1 MGGEILEKIYEKQ
14 MEEMKVSKLALK
26 TSLPM
31 VISMIFISLYGIV
44 DTIFVSSIGKNALT
58 AISLAYPIQNIITSI
73 GLGTGIGIN
82 SLLARTLGEKK
93 QDKVQEIIFNGVL
106 LTVIT
111 WIFIMFFS
119 IFGIKP
125 FFNFFTNDVELNFL
139 GTTYLIILSIFS
151 IGTLF
156 QITTEKI
163 LEAYGKTKESM
174 IVQISGS
181 IINLILD
188 PILIYGLI
196 GFPKLEIKGA
206 AIATVIGQI
215 IGMFIGI
222 YFIIKNKL
230 IDINYIR
237 GKWKLNKQIVRK
249 IYKVGIPTMILE
261 IASSFIMLLINK
273 ILIGFSNVAVSV
285 WGVYGKINKF
295 ILIIIYGFNYGMIPM
310 IGYNY
315 GAKKLKRVIEI
326 IKYFLKI
333 SIIVTISG
341 MLVLLIFPMQVLS
354 IFEVS
359 NDILQIG
366 VPAFRILSLGF
377 VFAGVTLVLSA
388 VFQALGNAT
397 YSLIIALLRKIIIV
411 LPIIYTLKEILGLN
425 IVWWSFTI
433 AEILTMIVA
442 IILYK
447 KVFNK
452 LLIKD
457 RN

>member
-1 MGGEILEKIYEKQ
+1 
-14 MEEMKVSKLALK
+14 
-26 TSLPM
+26 
-31 VISMIFISLYGIV
+31 
-44 DTIFVSSIGKNALT
+44 
-58 AISLAYPIQNIITSI
+58 
-73 GLGTGIGIN
+73 
-82 SLLARTLGEKK
+82 
-93 QDKVQEIIFNGVL
+93 
-106 LTVIT
+106 
-111 WIFIMFFS
+111 
-119 IFGIKP
+119 
-125 FFNFFTNDVELNFL
+125 
-139 GTTYLIILSIFS
+139 
-151 IGTLF
+151 
-156 QITTEKI
+156 
-163 LEAYGKTKESM
+163 
-174 IVQISGS
+174 
-181 IINLILD
+181 
-188 PILIYGLI
+188 
-196 GFPKLEIKGA
+196 
-206 AIATVIGQI
+206 
-215 IGMFIGI
+215 MFIGI

-285 WGVYGKINKF
+285 WGVYGKMNKF

>member
-377 VFAGVTLVLSA
+377 AFAGVTLVLSA